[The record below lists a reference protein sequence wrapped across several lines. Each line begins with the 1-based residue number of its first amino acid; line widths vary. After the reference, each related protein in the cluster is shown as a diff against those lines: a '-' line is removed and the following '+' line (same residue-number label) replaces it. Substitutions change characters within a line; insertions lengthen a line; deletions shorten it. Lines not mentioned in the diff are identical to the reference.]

1 MRNQSRDSR
10 YLTGTKNWQ
19 YVPIACSAVSI
30 KQSLSME
37 NREFVSLKKIQIKI
51 LFGNS
56 EYMENREVVS
66 LKKKK
71 KIRTKFFFFFGKFT
85 VHGNFKKMFCLKN
98 IQVSFF
104 SWSRVL

>member
-1 MRNQSRDSR
+1 MRNQSRHSR

-56 EYMENREVVS
+56 VYMENREVVS
-66 LKKKK
+66 FKKK
-71 KIRTKFFFFFGKFT
+71 KIRTKFFFFWEIHCPWKF
-85 VHGNFKKMFCLKN
+85 
-98 IQVSFF
+98 
-104 SWSRVL
+104 